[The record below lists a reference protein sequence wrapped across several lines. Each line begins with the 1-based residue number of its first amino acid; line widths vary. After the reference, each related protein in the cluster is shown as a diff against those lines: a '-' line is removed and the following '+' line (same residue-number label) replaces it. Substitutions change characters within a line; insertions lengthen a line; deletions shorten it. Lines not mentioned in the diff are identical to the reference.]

1 MTLNRELRR
10 LFFGLLIAFAI
21 VAGAAAYWGIWE
33 RDGLLARE
41 DNPRLV
47 EARAAIRRGA
57 IYDRTGQLLAVS
69 EAKGQRIVRR
79 YLRPETYSAIGYYS
93 LRYGAGGIEADF
105 DTQLNGDTLPR
116 TVEDRLFNRPVAGAD
131 IQVTFDSA
139 VQRAVIS
146 TMSGRRGAVVVM
158 RVSDGALLA
167 LASLPTYDP
176 NTLDQD
182 WERLREAP
190 ENPFFNRALQGRYQP
205 GGAWQTP
212 LLAAAFSAS
221 TPADELLTGAA
232 APVRL
237 GNLVLVCALLPPSPD
252 LTLAQAYA
260 YGCPA
265 AFTTFTATDN
275 IRATLM
281 LSAAAPNAI
290 TPTVTPEATPT
301 VTPTPPPSENPLR
314 DNLLGQ
320 GTITV
325 NPVSMTMLV
334 ASILN
339 GGNAPQPYTLVAMQP
354 PDGAWQAQVPALPTL
369 PIMTAETAEQLRS
382 LMLNAVS
389 TGAARAAARPDMEIG
404 GHAAF
409 AYAGGG
415 ALSWFIG
422 FTALNGSDGIAVTVV
437 LENTRDA
444 DAAAAI
450 GGTALA
456 AARDALLSAPSPT
469 LPQAGS

>member
-10 LFFGLLIAFAI
+10 LFFGLLVAFAI
-21 VAGAAAYWGIWE
+21 VTGAAAYWGIWE
-33 RDGLLARE
+33 RDALLARV

-47 EARAAIRRGA
+47 EARAAVRRGA
-57 IYDRTGQLLAVS
+57 IYDRTGQLLVVS
-69 EAKGQRIVRR
+69 EVEGQRVVRR
-79 YLRPETYSAIGYYS
+79 YLRSETYSALGYYS

-105 DTQLNGDTLPR
+105 DIQLSGSTIPR
-116 TVEDRLFNRPVAGAD
+116 TVEDLLLNRPVVGAD
-131 IQVTFDSA
+131 VQVTFDSS
-139 VQRAVIS
+139 VQRALINA
-146 TMSGRRGAVVVM
+146 MSARRGAVVVM
-158 RVSDGALLA
+158 RVQDGALLA
-167 LASLPTYDP
+167 LVSLPTFNP

-190 ENPFFNRALQGRYQP
+190 QNPFFNRALQGRYQP

-212 LLAAAFSAS
+212 LLAAALS
-221 TPADELLTGAA
+221 TGTLADEVLERAA

-237 GNLVLVCALLPPSPD
+237 GNLLLVCAQMPPAAD

-265 AFTTFTATDN
+265 PFTVLTDNDHARAFLMIPTPIASATAPTAT
-275 IRATLM
+275 
-281 LSAAAPNAI
+281 SAAP
-290 TPTVTPEATPT
+290 P
-301 VTPTPPPSENPLR
+301 TPTPTAPPSENPLR

-334 ASILN
+334 ASIVN
-339 GGNAPQPYTLVAMQP
+339 GGNAPQPYTLAALQP
-354 PDGAWQAQVPALPTL
+354 PDGVWQAQVATSPTL

-382 LMLNAVS
+382 LMLNAVN
-389 TGAARAAARPDMEIG
+389 TGAARAAARPDMAIG
-404 GHAAF
+404 GHVAF
-409 AYAGGG
+409 AYAGDG
-415 ALSWFIG
+415 ALSWFVG
-422 FTALNGSDGIAVTVV
+422 FTTLNGQDGIAVTVV

-444 DAAAAI
+444 DAAASI

-456 AARDALLSAPSPT
+456 AARAELLTVPSPT
-469 LPQAGS
+469 LPQSGS

>member
-21 VAGAAAYWGIWE
+21 VAAAAAYWGIWE
-33 RDGLLARE
+33 RDALLARE

-57 IYDRTGQLLAVS
+57 IYDRTGQLLVVS
-69 EAKGQRIVRR
+69 EVEGQRVIRR
-79 YLRPETYSAIGYYS
+79 YLRPETYSALGYYS
-93 LRYGAGGIEADF
+93 LRYGAGGIESDF
-105 DTQLNGDTLPR
+105 DTQLSGSTLPR
-116 TVEDRLFNRPVAGAD
+116 TVEDVLLNRPAVGAS
-131 IQVTFDSA
+131 IQVTFDSS
-139 VQRAVIS
+139 VQRAVINA
-146 TMSGRRGAVVVM
+146 MSGRHGAVVVM
-158 RVSDGALLA
+158 RVQDGALLA
-167 LASLPTYDP
+167 LASLPTFNP

-212 LLAAAFSAS
+212 LLAATLS
-221 TPADELLTGAA
+221 TGTVADEVLERAA

-237 GNLVLVCALLPPSPD
+237 GNLVLVCAQMPSTSD
-252 LTLAQAYA
+252 LTFAQAYA

-265 AFTTFTATDN
+265 PFTTLIAPDNNRAFLMLPPSFPPAPAPTAT
-275 IRATLM
+275 
-281 LSAAAPNAI
+281 SAEP
-290 TPTVTPEATPT
+290 P
-301 VTPTPPPSENPLR
+301 TPTPTAPSSENPLR

-334 ASILN
+334 ASIVN
-339 GGNAPQPYTLVAMQP
+339 GGNAPQPYTLAALQP
-354 PDGAWQAQVPALPTL
+354 PDGTWQAQSTASPTL
-369 PIMTAETAEQLRS
+369 PIMTAETAEQLRG
-382 LMLNAVS
+382 LMLNAVN

-409 AYAGGG
+409 AYAGDG
-415 ALSWFIG
+415 ALSWFVG
-422 FTALNGSDGIAVTVV
+422 FTTLNGQDGIAVTVV

-444 DAAAAI
+444 DAAATI
-450 GGTALA
+450 GSTALA
-456 AARDALLSAPSPT
+456 AARDALLVASSPT
-469 LPQAGS
+469 LPQTGS